1 VKAGTAAVLGCL
13 GVLGLSIAGIVA
25 LGVIGAAI
33 TTREPEPEPR
43 VVGTPRPGAT
53 PRPRATPWPRPTP
66 RPTQEPSVEP
76 ERYRRDVGAINGFS
90 RSEEPGAYRLDYRF
104 VDYAGRKRE
113 IRCRVARADLEAGV
127 AGYGLSPQRWAEVN
141 ARLQAAL
148 DALVRERGLGA
159 YFKAEAYGRGS
170 WRWSWKVPAGTE
182 ASEHERAVRESKRL
196 HARLEGAFQ
205 KEADRIQ
212 DRALRQWGLRID
224 GDRLRV
230 DHAGVVER
238 ATEPLAGCSG
248 ELRALARDGGVRRAL
263 GIVLAFYQEL
273 RYELPQ
279 DEPGRELIGLW
290 PPPEVL
296 VRGAGDCD
304 SKSLAFCASWRRFGT
319 RSIVVL
325 VPKHALVGVEA
336 PPGPGE
342 RFVRLGNRYFVL
354 AEPAGPAKLAP
365 GVSDI
370 EGDFEYVMIEPLA
383 AGAP

>member
-1 VKAGTAAVLGCL
+1 MKPGTAAVLGCL

-25 LGVIGAAI
+25 LGVIGVVIA
-33 TTREPEPEPR
+33 TREEPAPEVLPAP
-43 VVGTPRPGAT
+43 GPDQPPRPGVT
-53 PRPRATPWPRPTP
+53 PGP
-66 RPTQEPSVEP
+66 EPKPSKEP
-76 ERYRRDVGAINGFS
+76 DRYRRNVGAIGGFA
-90 RSEEPGAYRLDYRF
+90 RGEEPGAYRLDYRF
-104 VDYAGRKRE
+104 VDYAGQTRE
-113 IRCRVARADLEAGV
+113 IRCRVARADLDAAI
-127 AGYGLSPQRWAEVN
+127 AGYGLNPRRWAEVN

-148 DALVRERGLGA
+148 DALVRERALEA
-159 YFKAEAYGRGS
+159 YFEAEAYGRGA
-170 WRWSWKVPAGTE
+170 WRWSWKVPAGTD
-182 ASEHERAVRESKRL
+182 AGEHARAVRESKRL
-196 HARLEGAFQ
+196 HAHLERDFQ
-205 KEADRIQ
+205 QQADRIE
-212 DRALRQWGLRID
+212 DRALRQWGLRVD

-230 DHAGVVER
+230 DHQGVVER
-238 ATEPLAGCSG
+238 ATQPLADCTAALS
-248 ELRALARDGGVRRAL
+248 ALARDGGVRRAL

-290 PPPEVL
+290 PPAEVL

-365 GVSDI
+365 GVSDV
-370 EGDFEYVMIEPLA
+370 EGDFEYVMIEPLSGS
-383 AGAP
+383 GAP